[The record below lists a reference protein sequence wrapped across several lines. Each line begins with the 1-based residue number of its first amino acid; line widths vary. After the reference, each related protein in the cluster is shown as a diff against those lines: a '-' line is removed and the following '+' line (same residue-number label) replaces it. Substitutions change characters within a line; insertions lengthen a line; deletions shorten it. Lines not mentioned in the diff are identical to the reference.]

1 MQEKEA
7 SNNSGEKS
15 IRIRR
20 RMVVSAYQIYEEEE
34 NLETLELFFVR
45 RRNESDRLQ
54 WFMNK

>member
-54 WFMNK
+54 